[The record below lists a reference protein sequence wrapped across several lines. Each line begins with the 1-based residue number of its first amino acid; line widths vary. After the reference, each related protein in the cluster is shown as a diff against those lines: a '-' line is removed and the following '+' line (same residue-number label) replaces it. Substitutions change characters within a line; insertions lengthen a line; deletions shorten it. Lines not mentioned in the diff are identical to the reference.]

1 MANSSIAVTV
11 QHGDHRQKQD
21 HLNAIIID
29 WVGDDANGSVPT
41 LVLPKINGKLL
52 QLKTDP
58 GSPAP
63 TTLYDIAIT
72 DDEGFDVLQT
82 VGQNRSATVTEQAR
96 IVYSGTSDEPYV
108 GEWQTLTLAIT
119 GQSAVSAKG
128 RIILTYLGIPV

>member
-21 HLNAIIID
+21 HLNAIVID
-29 WVGDDANGSVPT
+29 WTGDDANGTVPA

-52 QLKTDP
+52 SLKTDP

-72 DDEGFDVLQT
+72 DDDGFDVLQG
-82 VGQNRSATVTEQAR
+82 VGADRSATVTQQAR
-96 IVYSGTSDEPYV
+96 IVYATTDSEPYV

-119 GQSAVSAKG
+119 GQSVNGAKG
-128 RIILTYLGIPV
+128 RIVLTYLGMPV